1 MYFYAMKKLLIA
13 SILLF
18 SSSQL
23 RAQTTAIPDVYF
35 EQALIDLGL
44 DSILDSFVLTENIN
58 IVTTLDVYG
67 KSISDLTGIQYFTA
81 LTQLN
86 CSNNQLTSLDVSQN
100 MALTRLVCSNNQLT
114 SLDITQN
121 TVLDDLNYD
130 YNQLTSIDLTQN
142 TALAFLNCGDNGIIS
157 LDVSQNTALAFL
169 NCGDNGIT
177 SLDVSQDTALG
188 YLACELNQLTSL
200 DVSQNTGLAFLDC
213 SNNLLSCLN
222 IKNGANTTI
231 VGEKLLASNNPN
243 LTCIGVD
250 DVAYSKSN
258 WTLIDAGVSFS
269 TDCSSCLD

>member
-44 DSILDSFVLTENIN
+44 DSILDGFVLTENIN

-67 KSISDLTGIQYFTA
+67 KSISDLTGIQHFTA

-86 CSNNQLTSLDVSQN
+86 CSNNQLTSLDVTKHTVLS
-100 MALTRLVCSNNQLT
+100 RLHCSNNQLT
-114 SLDITQN
+114 SINVAQN
-121 TVLDDLNYD
+121 TALSRLHCDN
-130 YNQLTSIDLTQN
+130 NQLTSLDVTQD
-142 TALAFLNCGDNGIIS
+142 TVLIRLNCG
-157 LDVSQNTALAFL
+157 L
-169 NCGDNGIT
+169 NQLT
-177 SLDVSQDTALG
+177 SLDVSHNTALDG
-188 YLACELNQLTSL
+188 LNCYNNQLTSL
-200 DVSQNTGLAFLDC
+200 DVSQNTSLAFLDC
-213 SNNLLSCLN
+213 SNNQLSCLN
-222 IKNGANTTI
+222 IKNGTNTTI

-243 LTCIGVD
+243 LICIGVD

-258 WTLIDAGVSFS
+258 WTLIDTGVSFS

>member
-1 MYFYAMKKLLIA
+1 MYFYDMKKLLIT

-23 RAQTTAIPDVYF
+23 RAQTAAIPDVYF

-58 IVTTLDVYG
+58 IVNTLDVYG
-67 KSISDLTGIQYFTA
+67 KSISDLTDIQYFTA

-86 CSNNQLTSLDVSQN
+86 CSNNQLTSIDV
-100 MALTRLVCSNNQLT
+100 A
-114 SLDITQN
+114 QN
-121 TVLDDLNYD
+121 T
-130 YNQLTSIDLTQN
+130 
-142 TALAFLNCGDNGIIS
+142 G
-157 LDVSQNTALAFL
+157 LAFL

-188 YLACELNQLTSL
+188 YLACELNQLRSL

-213 SNNLLSCLN
+213 SNNQLSCLN
-222 IKNGANTTI
+222 IKNGPNTTI
-231 VGEKLLASNNPN
+231 VDEKLLASNNPN
-243 LTCIGVD
+243 LICIGVD

>member
-1 MYFYAMKKLLIA
+1 MYFYDMKKLLIT

-23 RAQTTAIPDVYF
+23 RAQTAAIPDVYF

-58 IVTTLDVYG
+58 IVNTLDVYG
-67 KSISDLTGIQYFTA
+67 KSISDLTDIQYFTA

-86 CSNNQLTSLDVSQN
+86 CSNNQLTSIDV
-100 MALTRLVCSNNQLT
+100 A
-114 SLDITQN
+114 QN
-121 TVLDDLNYD
+121 TG
-130 YNQLTSIDLTQN
+130 
-142 TALAFLNCGDNGIIS
+142 LAFLNCGDNGI
-157 LDVSQNTALAFL
+157 
-169 NCGDNGIT
+169 
-177 SLDVSQDTALG
+177 
-188 YLACELNQLTSL
+188 TSL

-213 SNNLLSCLN
+213 SNNQLSCLN
-222 IKNGANTTI
+222 IKNGPNTTI
-231 VGEKLLASNNPN
+231 VDEKLLASNNPN
-243 LTCIGVD
+243 LICIGVD